1 MMREQQFYE
10 VTEQRWKK
18 EGVKGRGCKLEDE
31 QAWSGE
37 WRREMAKCTHLPGE
51 GGRRAGGASEP
62 CVIVHPKGAACQ
74 GKVTGNVC
82 EGHKS
87 CA

>member
-1 MMREQQFYE
+1 
-10 VTEQRWKK
+10 
-18 EGVKGRGCKLEDE
+18 
-31 QAWSGE
+31 
-37 WRREMAKCTHLPGE
+37 MAKCTHLPGE

-74 GKVTGNVC
+74 GKVTGRNVC